1 MVGSGMR
8 RRWNGT
14 SSEERVVSDQR
25 IPISLANYSLD
36 SKSSVARGSTIIFGR
51 EIQVGL
57 CVSTRRGGTCGRRC
71 VGDGG
76 KWSALQGYWDSKYE
90 FGEPVAS
97 GVYFYALTAGG
108 ITATRQMWLRK

>member
-36 SKSSVARGSTIIFGR
+36 SKSSPQLQPGTGIGIDSHLRWTTQSDINYGHTNVHLLAR
-51 EIQVGL
+51 
-57 CVSTRRGGTCGRRC
+57 
-71 VGDGG
+71 
-76 KWSALQGYWDSKYE
+76 
-90 FGEPVAS
+90 
-97 GVYFYALTAGG
+97 
-108 ITATRQMWLRK
+108 